1 MQGCIRGR
9 WKMLKT
15 KPFIINMNNEGF
27 KMINI
32 LNMNEISKE
41 QILAFANKAFPG
53 KTVNLGDGRWWYI
66 QAGTLMGEDLH
77 YEYHNGK
84 VHLHIEGPNWRPI
97 RNYFDRVVNDPQIV
111 TQHWWR
117 QRCCLTLQRD
127 LSSWEE
133 IQDAFLEIDRIM
145 RPHILSFERSQGVYQ
160 EVNENSVESDVDA
173 RKIKVSELMSQS
185 YLNIP
190 EYQRPY
196 RWTFK
201 NVEQLLTDINDAR
214 ANGKQNFLIGS
225 VILHKKVDKLDIVDG
240 QQRITTL
247 YLIAKALDY
256 KGSLPQLTF
265 NHTDSFFHIHEN
277 NAFIHEW
284 VKLNLAKSDRQNFLD
299 FIFDNCQVTEVI
311 VKQLNEA
318 FHLFETQ
325 NGRGK
330 ELEAYNLLKAYH
342 IRAMTSSSRKEKIDC
357 DVRWEDAAMYANKNN
372 PPKDLLK
379 QLINEHLYRSRL
391 WSRREEAGRFSKQHV
406 DEFKGLTID
415 RDTPIEFA
423 YQNSLVQQQIAS
435 GLLQMMNVGLFK
447 LKNRF
452 DHGDPDNMSPFAN
465 INQLIVNGKPFFDW
479 VETYIE
485 IYKRIFMQPDSSQLS
500 DFKDFYRSFCKYE
513 GCQRNG
519 DSYIREVYKSAII
532 LIFDRFGEKGLN
544 HLYKA
549 VYICLYR
556 MRLKKK
562 QVRYATMSS
571 YSSSGWIFAQIN
583 NAKNI
588 SDLSEIIRRASEYK
602 KKTPKNFEVRKINE
616 LFDK

>member
-1 MQGCIRGR
+1 MNDISNE
-9 WKMLKT
+9 LKL
-15 KPFIINMNNEGF
+15 E
-27 KMINI
+27 
-32 LNMNEISKE
+32 
-41 QILAFANKAFPG
+41 FANKEFPG
-53 KTVNLGDGRWWYI
+53 KAVNLGDGNWWYI

-84 VHLHIEGPNWRPI
+84 VHLHIEGSNWRPI
-97 RNYFDRVVNDPQIV
+97 RNYFDRVVSDPRIISE
-111 TQHWWR
+111 HWWR

-127 LSSWEE
+127 LLSWED

-145 RPHILSFERSQGVYQ
+145 RPHILSFERSQGVHHGGS
-160 EVNENSVESDVDA
+160 ENSTESDVDA
-173 RKIKVSELMSQS
+173 RKIKVSSLMS
-185 YLNIP
+185 LPELHIP

-196 RWTFK
+196 RWTVK
-201 NVEQLLTDINDAR
+201 NVEQLLADINNAR
-214 ANGKQNFLIGS
+214 ANGKQDYLIGS
-225 VILHKKVDKLDIVDG
+225 VIIHKKKDNTLDIVDG

-256 KGSLPQLTF
+256 KGQLPQLTF

-284 VKLNLAKSDRQNFLD
+284 VELNLAKSDRQDFLD
-299 FIFDNCQVTEVI
+299 YIFNNCQV
-311 VKQLNEA
+311 VKVMVKSLSEA
-318 FHLFETQ
+318 FQLFETQ

-330 ELEAYNLLKAYH
+330 DLEAYNLLKAYH

-357 DVRWEDAAMYANKNN
+357 DVRWEDAAMYADKSNA
-372 PPKDLLK
+372 PRDLLR
-379 QLINEHLYRSRL
+379 QLINEHLYRCRL
-391 WSRREEAGRFSKQHV
+391 WSRSEEAGRFSKQHI
-406 DEFKGLTID
+406 DEFKGFTID
-415 RDTPIEFA
+415 RDSSVEFA
-423 YQNSLVQQQIAS
+423 YQNCLVQQQIAS
-435 GLLQMMNVGLFK
+435 GLMQMINAGLFK
-447 LKNRF
+447 VKSRF
-452 DHGDPDNMSPFAN
+452 EHGDPDNISPFVN
-465 INQLIVNGKPFFDW
+465 INQLIINGKPFFDW

-485 IYKRIFMQPDSSQLS
+485 VYKRIFMQPDSSQLS
-500 DFKDFYRSFCKYE
+500 NFKDFYRSFCKYE

-588 SDLSEIIRRASEYK
+588 SDLSGIISRASEYK
-602 KKTPKNFEVRKINE
+602 KKTPKNFEVKKINE